1 MVPGDVPPT
10 RKPRFGAPRRW
21 PAVTGS
27 KRSLTPTPRAL
38 PTAALVRRPPPGDG
52 DVGVIPRSLC
62 KACRLSIGAAFA
74 SAFASI
80 GHLQNQQVSAARLPE
95 TKNQSR
101 IARLPAS
108 LQESWPLG
116 GKA

>member
-27 KRSLTPTPRAL
+27 KRSLPPRPRAL
-38 PTAALVRRPPPGDG
+38 PTAALVRRPPARRWRCWRHTALP
-52 DVGVIPRSLC
+52 LQ
-62 KACRLSIGAAFA
+62 ACRLSIGAAFA

-80 GHLQNQQVSAARLPE
+80 GHHQNQQVSAARLPE

>member
-10 RKPRFGAPRRW
+10 RKASFRRAPALARRHRIETKLATEAARFTDRRFGAPPPARRW
-21 PAVTGS
+21 RCWRHT
-27 KRSLTPTPRAL
+27 AL
-38 PTAALVRRPPPGDG
+38 PLQ
-52 DVGVIPRSLC
+52 
-62 KACRLSIGAAFA
+62 ACRLSIGAAFA